1 MALRIRFQY
10 ATGTKLGYSV
20 ERLADGLFLDMADT
34 TFKAAPNQLIG
45 ILAES
50 ATPYQ
55 GLFRATLIA
64 TPPLQFSNGN
74 YAISIH
80 STGAG
85 NQVVGVLS
93 AQMISGDD
101 NNVAANGVDIVAMT
115 KSIWDYSTTSV
126 TLAGS
131 VGQLMKDNL
140 DAKISTRS
148 VYAGGPVLSVTQP
161 VTVGTNQ
168 DKSGYSFM
176 PMRWTLSS

>member
-1 MALRIRFQY
+1 MQPAQNLDIAWRGWPMA
-10 ATGTKLGYSV
+10 
-20 ERLADGLFLDMADT
+20 
-34 TFKAAPNQLIG
+34 
-45 ILAES
+45 
-50 ATPYQ
+50 
-55 GLFRATLIA
+55 
-64 TPPLQFSNGN
+64 
-74 YAISIH
+74 SIH
-80 STGAG
+80 NTGAG

>member
-1 MALRIRFQY
+1 
-10 ATGTKLGYSV
+10 
-20 ERLADGLFLDMADT
+20 
-34 TFKAAPNQLIG
+34 
-45 ILAES
+45 
-50 ATPYQ
+50 
-55 GLFRATLIA
+55 
-64 TPPLQFSNGN
+64 
-74 YAISIH
+74 
-80 STGAG
+80 
-85 NQVVGVLS
+85 
-93 AQMISGDD
+93 MISGDD